1 MDLVLGLSMT
11 SNVVRWVLVD
21 GITGEGAPVDRGALD
36 ISDVDAFDAEA
47 LLENVLGGGELHA
60 VGLTW
65 STGADA
71 VAVKVRAALDAV
83 GGGAR
88 VVAVPDVE
96 AAEVLAGGIAEISD
110 YNFLVVCLV
119 EPDAA
124 LIATVNDQRVRAE
137 RIDRIDS
144 ALVDQASS
152 AVRNARPSPD
162 AVFVLGSDVDAAEA
176 LVTVL
181 RGETTRPVFTAA
193 EADLALTRGAALAAA
208 RTVNA
213 APAPVAKPLLS
224 RVGVLSSVLAAAVVV
239 FVVSLSLAL
248 GLRLTP
254 ESTELNNTG
263 AVEQSVRPAP
273 PPVAQPA
280 VVHPAPPPVH
290 ETVAAAPPSA
300 PVQEA
305 SVPEPAYV
313 PPAPEPQYVPPAP
326 EPAYVPPA
334 PEPAYVPPAPP
345 VYVPPPAPVYAP
357 PPPPPRLR
365 DRIIEKIPLLN
376 RFH

>member
-11 SNVVRWVLVD
+11 SSVVRWVLVD

-36 ISDVDAFDAEA
+36 ISDADAFDAEA

-71 VAVKVRAALDAV
+71 VAAKVRQALDAV

-88 VVAVPDVE
+88 VVDVSDVD

-124 LIATVNDQRVRAE
+124 LVATVNNQRVRAE
-137 RIDRIDS
+137 RIDRTDS
-144 ALVDQASS
+144 ALLDQASS

-162 AVFVLGSDVDAAEA
+162 AVFVLGSDAEA
-176 LVTVL
+176 ADALVAVL
-181 RGETTRPVFTAA
+181 REETTRPVFTAA
-193 EADLALTRGAALAAA
+193 EADLALTRGAALVAA

-213 APAPVAKPLLS
+213 APAPVAKPLMS
-224 RVGVLSSVLAAAVVV
+224 RVGVLSSVLATAVVV
-239 FVVSLSLAL
+239 FVVSLSFAL

-254 ESTELNNTG
+254 ESTETHNTS

-280 VVHPAPPPVH
+280 AAHPVPAAPLPIH
-290 ETVAAAPPSA
+290 ETVAAAPPPAPAPEVA

-305 SVPEPAYV
+305 SVPEP
-313 PPAPEPQYVPPAP
+313 E
-326 EPAYVPPA
+326 YVPPA

-365 DRIIEKIPLLN
+365 DRIIEKIPLIN

>member
-36 ISDVDAFDAEA
+36 ISDVDTFDAEA

-65 STGADA
+65 STGAD
-71 VAVKVRAALDAV
+71 VAAAKVRAALDAV

-88 VVAVPDVE
+88 VVDVPEVE
-96 AAEVLAGGIAEISD
+96 AAEVLAAGIAEISD

-162 AVFVLGSDVDAAEA
+162 AVFVLGSDVEAADA
-176 LVTVL
+176 LVAVL
-181 RGETTRPVFTAA
+181 RDETARPVFTAA

-213 APAPVAKPLLS
+213 APAPVAKPLMS

-263 AVEQSVRPAP
+263 AVEQSMRPAP

-280 VVHPAPPPVH
+280 VVHPAPAAPPPVH
-290 ETVAAAPPSA
+290 ETVAAAPPPA

-313 PPAPEPQYVPPAP
+313 PPAPEP
-326 EPAYVPPA
+326 EYVPPA

-345 VYVPPPAPVYAP
+345 EPPVYAPPPVPVYAP

-365 DRIIEKIPLLN
+365 DRIIEKIPLIN

>member
-36 ISDVDAFDAEA
+36 ISDADTFDAEA

-65 STGADA
+65 SAGADA
-71 VAVKVRAALDAV
+71 VAAKVRSALDAV

-88 VVAVPDVE
+88 VVDVPDVE

-110 YNFLVVCLV
+110 YHFLVVCLV

-162 AVFVLGSDVDAAEA
+162 AVFVLGSDVEAADA
-176 LVTVL
+176 LVAVL
-181 RGETTRPVFTAA
+181 RDETARPVFTAA

-213 APAPVAKPLLS
+213 APAPVAKPLMS

-254 ESTELNNTG
+254 PETELNNTG

-280 VVHPAPPPVH
+280 VVHPAPAAPPPVH
-290 ETVAAAPPSA
+290 ETVAAAPPPA

-313 PPAPEPQYVPPAP
+313 PPAPEP
-326 EPAYVPPA
+326 EYVPPA

-345 VYVPPPAPVYAP
+345 EPPVYVPPPVPVYAP

-365 DRIIEKIPLLN
+365 DRIIEKIPLIN